1 MTSCSKLRST
11 TTSTVIRYI
20 SSIPSGRPLLLA
32 TMLLSTIIL
41 IYIPVSIHS
50 FSPPLNR
57 RSIRVTNNHHK
68 LLISTHQQTL
78 HHPRDDVSLQATSA
92 ADAATDIS
100 KLKVVELKDRLRELS
115 LPLSGNKSELV
126 ERLSEHYRLLS
137 SNDDDVSDDDG
148 NEAKVDNDGD
158 ELDSDMPSAATVI
171 AAAND
176 DGEDINGGQD
186 LTQPTEDAIP
196 PPPITQLETNMPP
209 NGAVAADTNDD
220 DDDDDSITTAK
231 ASWGDLEGLEEE
243 RLAKLEEEEAA
254 ASKAIHPKFTAP
266 SNLYTGVYDSP
277 QAKGSTSGTYTGDD
291 EGKNYFRN
299 DPKKEVELAQ
309 KRDALQNAKLNE
321 MFSEE
326 DESNVARQAKIQELM
341 AEDDAKWQ
349 EERRK
354 RLLGKY
360 AAVESW
366 EEVEKLQKEDRE
378 KEMKEIN
385 MKVNL
390 AKEAGVTLTLLE
402 PTDGAATGGIDG
414 GTSESRVD
422 FGRTKSSSWFGPE
435 EGLELDLPETKGGDG
450 NVVREDGPRV
460 VNGQIT
466 SREQLMGI
474 SVGSA
479 GGWSLEV
486 FPGDFVVHRKYGI
499 GRYDK
504 TVLNPKTKLTPEEK
518 EAAEERRKEIINEQ
532 MKDGKQLEEIQRVVE
547 AFGSAAD
554 KDPISNPLATLLE
567 IAYSDAV
574 VHVPIERAYRL
585 SRYRAGDAAVKPRL
599 SRVKGEA
606 WAKAKRKVEANT
618 VQMAEDVLALYATR
632 ETLNRAPFDP
642 SAEGMVKVFSKSF
655 PFEPTPDQKKC
666 FEDVE
671 NDMVWRSRPMD
682 RLICGDVGFGKTEVA
697 LRALFRAVANGRQ
710 AALLA
715 PTGVLAAQHFKQV
728 VRRMGEETEHKFRI
742 ALLRGGMGKN
752 TKKGRELRA
761 SIAAGEV
768 DIIVGTHALLSNGMK
783 FNDLGLLCIDEEQ
796 RFGVNQKERLKLIC
810 NCVDVLTLSATPIP
824 RTLQMSL
831 SGIRDTSTI
840 RSPPP
845 MRKPTISYVQEYEE
859 SLIKSAV
866 EKELA
871 RDGQCYYV
879 VPRISQLQDANDL
892 LLRIFPGLRVIQAHG
907 RMSRGAAEDN
917 VAAFAEGGHDVLLAT
932 TVIENGVD
940 IPRVNTIIIQNAQAF
955 GMSTLYQLRGR
966 VGRSDLQAY
975 AYFFHKNDAITEQSA
990 QRLQAMADLHELGSG
1005 FDVANRDL
1013 EIRGAGSLLG
1023 TEQSGMAAKVGFDLY
1038 MRMLKK
1044 SIRQLRGL
1052 DLPVVPRSNVILPGG
1067 EGSIEWDAASDEAIA
1082 SYLIPDSYIEDAKE
1096 RSKQEGVARLA
1107 ESTARLVEITNEWKD
1122 KYGGIPSELQN
1133 NLKSLHL
1140 NSCLRQLGIDIVGL
1154 DESTGD
1160 CILRSPGLRPRHW
1173 AMICSQLPRGAPP
1186 KGLDVVFPARFTFS
1200 TGDVEIT
1207 GGKKVDLDEFISPN
1221 YADDDEEWD
1230 ALDEEEVEAMKEISS
1245 ASTIKNMQDVEIQNY
1260 PRFVVKKL
1268 GTSVDEGSRVDSLLK
1283 VLLPP
1288 TKVVFTKQ
1296 EKDKEKAKLAAEL
1309 RDKREAI
1316 ARQKKEQEKLNSRR
1330 LGGFGY

>member
-1 MTSCSKLRST
+1 M
-11 TTSTVIRYI
+11 V
-20 SSIPSGRPLLLA
+20 
-32 TMLLSTIIL
+32 
-41 IYIPVSIHS
+41 
-50 FSPPLNR
+50 
-57 RSIRVTNNHHK
+57 
-68 LLISTHQQTL
+68 
-78 HHPRDDVSLQATSA
+78 D
-92 ADAATDIS
+92 
-100 KLKVVELKDRLRELS
+100 LKDRLRELN

-126 ERLSEHYRLLS
+126 ERLSEHYRLVMSNKNGYSKHGGGDDKLS
-137 SNDDDVSDDDG
+137 SDT
-148 NEAKVDNDGD
+148 
-158 ELDSDMPSAATVI
+158 LSAA
-171 AAAND
+171 A
-176 DGEDINGGQD
+176 GEYMNINGGQQQQQQQQQQD
-186 LTQPTEDAIP
+186 LTQRNE
-196 PPPITQLETNMPP
+196 ETVPSTNQVGSVVP
-209 NGAVAADTNDD
+209 NVVVDNVDTDNDD
-220 DDDDDSITTAK
+220 DDDSTITTIK
-231 ASWGDLEGLEEE
+231 ASWGDLEALEEE

-254 ASKAIHPKFTAP
+254 SSKVIHPKFTAP
-266 SNLYTGVYDSP
+266 SNLYTGIYDS
-277 QAKGSTSGTYTGDD
+277 QGQSNGSSSSSSSSNDDD

-326 DESNVARQAKIQELM
+326 DESNAARQAKIQQLM

-366 EEVEKLQKEDRE
+366 EEVEKLQKEDRD
-378 KEMKEIN
+378 KDLKEIN
-385 MKVNL
+385 TKVAL
-390 AKEAGVTLTLLE
+390 AKEAGVTLTMLE
-402 PTDGAATGGIDG
+402 PTEGGAASGGIDG
-414 GTSESRVD
+414 GTPESKVN
-422 FGRTKSSSWFGPE
+422 FGITKSSSWFGPE
-435 EGLELDLPETKGGDG
+435 EGLELDLPETKGGDDA
-450 NVVREDGPRV
+450 VREDGPRV

-518 EAAEERRKEIINEQ
+518 EAAEERRKEIINDL
-532 MKDGKQLEEIQRVVE
+532 MKDGKQLEEIQRRVE
-547 AFGSAAD
+547 SFGTAAD
-554 KDPISNPLATLLE
+554 TDPISNPLATLLE
-567 IAYSDAV
+567 IAYSDAA

-632 ETLNRAPFDP
+632 ETLNRPPFDP
-642 SAEGMVKVFSKSF
+642 SAEGMIKVFSKSF
-655 PFEPTPDQKKC
+655 AFEPTPDQKKC

-728 VRRMGEETEHKFRI
+728 VKRMGEETEHKFNI

-761 SIAAGEV
+761 SISAGDV
-768 DIIVGTHALLSNGMK
+768 DIIVGTHALLSNGMQ

-845 MRKPTISYVQEYEE
+845 MRKPTVSYVQEYEE
-859 SLIKSAV
+859 SLIKSAI

-871 RDGQCYYV
+871 RGGQCYYV

-940 IPRVNTIIIQNAQAF
+940 IPKVNTIIIQNAQAF

-966 VGRSDLQAY
+966 VGRSDVQAY

-1052 DLPVVPRSNVILPGG
+1052 DLPIVPRSNVLLPGG
-1067 EGSIEWDAASDEAIA
+1067 EGSIEWDAASDEEIA
-1082 SYLIPDSYIEDAKE
+1082 SYLIPDSYIQDSEE

-1133 NLKSLHL
+1133 SLKSLHL

-1200 TGDVEIT
+1200 AEDTEIT
-1207 GGKKVDLDEFISPN
+1207 GGKKVDLDEFINPN
-1221 YADDDEEWD
+1221 YADDEEDWD
-1230 ALDEEEVEAMKEISS
+1230 ALDEEEVEAMKEITS
-1245 ASTIKNMQDVEIQNY
+1245 ASTIKNMQDIEIRNY
-1260 PRFVVKKL
+1260 PRFVVKNL
-1268 GTSVDEGSRVDSLLK
+1268 GTSVDEGSRVDALLK

-1288 TKVVFTKQ
+1288 SKVVFTKQ
-1296 EKDKEKAKLAAEL
+1296 EKDKEKAMLAAEL

-1316 ARQKKEQEKLNSRR
+1316 ARQKKEQEKLGSRR
-1330 LGGFGY
+1330 MGGFGY

>member
-1 MTSCSKLRST
+1 M
-11 TTSTVIRYI
+11 
-20 SSIPSGRPLLLA
+20 
-32 TMLLSTIIL
+32 
-41 IYIPVSIHS
+41 
-50 FSPPLNR
+50 
-57 RSIRVTNNHHK
+57 
-68 LLISTHQQTL
+68 
-78 HHPRDDVSLQATSA
+78 
-92 ADAATDIS
+92 
-100 KLKVVELKDRLRELS
+100 VELKDRLRELN
-115 LPLSGNKSELV
+115 LPLSGNKSVLV
-126 ERLSEHYRLLS
+126 ERLSEHYRLMSLNDN
-137 SNDDDVSDDDG
+137 NDDGEDEV
-148 NEAKVDNDGD
+148 NDNDGEQLDGDVTSTAVAAD
-158 ELDSDMPSAATVI
+158 EDIS
-171 AAAND
+171 
-176 DGEDINGGQD
+176 GEEDINGGQESS
-186 LTQPTEDAIP
+186 QPTESSIT
-196 PPPITQLETNMPP
+196 PPPINQLETN
-209 NGAVAADTNDD
+209 TDD
-220 DDDDDSITTAK
+220 DDDFDDFDSTTAAK
-231 ASWGDLEGLEEE
+231 ASWGDLEALEEE
-243 RLAKLEEEEAA
+243 RLAKLEEEEASA
-254 ASKAIHPKFTAP
+254 AKVLHPKFTAP
-266 SNLYTGVYDSP
+266 SNLYTGVYDS
-277 QAKGSTSGTYTGDD
+277 QQMNDSTSYPADD
-291 EGKNYFRN
+291 EGKDYFRN

-326 DESNVARQAKIQELM
+326 DESNAARQAKIQQLM

-360 AAVESW
+360 ATVESW

-378 KEMKEIN
+378 KEMKEID

-390 AKEAGVTLTLLE
+390 AKEAGVTLTMLE
-402 PTDGAATGGIDG
+402 PTDGGETGGTNG
-414 GTSESRVD
+414 GSSDSKMD
-422 FGRTKSSSWFGPE
+422 FGRPKSSSWFGPE
-435 EGLELDLPETKGGDG
+435 EGLALDLPDIKGGDDAT
-450 NVVREDGPRV
+450 REDGPRI

-499 GRYDK
+499 GRYDR
-504 TVLNPKTKLTPEEK
+504 TVLNPKGKLTPEEK
-518 EAAEERRKEIINEQ
+518 EAAEERRKEIINDL

-547 AFGSAAD
+547 SFGTAAD
-554 KDPISNPLATLLE
+554 TDPISNPLATLLE

-618 VQMAEDVLALYATR
+618 AQMAEDVLALYATR
-632 ETLNRAPFDP
+632 ETLNRPPFDP
-642 SAEGMVKVFSKSF
+642 SAEGKVKVFSTSF

-728 VRRMGEETEHKFRI
+728 VRRMGEETEHKFNI

-761 SIAAGEV
+761 SIAAGDV
-768 DIIVGTHALLSNGMK
+768 DIIVGTHALLSNGMSFK
-783 FNDLGLLCIDEEQ
+783 DLGLLCIDEEQ

-859 SLIKSAV
+859 SLIKAAV

-871 RDGQCYYV
+871 RGGQCYYV
-879 VPRISQLQDANDL
+879 VPRISQLQEASDL
-892 LLRIFPGLRVIQAHG
+892 LQRLFPGLRVIQAHG
-907 RMSRGAAEDN
+907 RMSRGAAEEN
-917 VAAFAEGGHDVLLAT
+917 VAAFAEGGYDVLLAT

-1067 EGSIEWDAASDEAIA
+1067 EGSIEWDAASDDASA

-1107 ESTARLVEITNEWKD
+1107 ESTARLVEVTNEWKET
-1122 KYGGIPSELQN
+1122 YGGIPSELQN
-1133 NLKSLHL
+1133 NLKALHL

-1200 TGDVEIT
+1200 TEDKEIT
-1207 GGKKVDLDEFISPN
+1207 GGKKIDLDEFISPN

-1268 GTSVDEGSRVDSLLK
+1268 GTSVEEGGRVDALLK

-1288 TKVVFTKQ
+1288 SKVVFKKQ

>member
-1 MTSCSKLRST
+1 MMTCSEKRQLRPT
-11 TTSTVIRYI
+11 PTSTVIRYI
-20 SSIPSGRPLLLA
+20 ITIPSSSSLSLRPLLVVAILIS
-32 TMLLSTIIL
+32 TILLST
-41 IYIPVSIHS
+41 PVPTCS
-50 FSPPLNR
+50 FSPPQLSGSNSNLR
-57 RSIRVTNNHHK
+57 FTNNCNTENT
-68 LLISTHQQTL
+68 ISSIHQQSTSSSSSPL
-78 HHPRDDVSLQATSA
+78 RRTIQHNHYHVVSSLKAKSSTAELVETEDVGDL
-92 ADAATDIS
+92 S
-100 KLKVVELKDRLRELS
+100 KMKVVELKDRLRELN
-115 LPLSGNKSELV
+115 LPLSGNKAELV
-126 ERLSEHYRLLS
+126 DRLSNHYS
-137 SNDDDVSDDDG
+137 SLVVSSDDQTHDSTDEGEFINGDQDSSQPSSAINHQLDDVPNNEEDTDDD
-148 NEAKVDNDGD
+148 ND
-158 ELDSDMPSAATVI
+158 E
-171 AAAND
+171 
-176 DGEDINGGQD
+176 
-186 LTQPTEDAIP
+186 
-196 PPPITQLETNMPP
+196 
-209 NGAVAADTNDD
+209 DD
-220 DDDDDSITTAK
+220 DDDDDISLSSTPTD
-231 ASWGDLEGLEEE
+231 ASWKDLEALEEE
-243 RLAKLEEEEAA
+243 RLAKLEEEELHSA
-254 ASKAIHPKFTAP
+254 KVLHPHFTNP
-266 SNLYTGVYDSP
+266 SNL
-277 QAKGSTSGTYTGDD
+277 QQQQDD
-291 EGKNYFRN
+291 TKDYFQK
-299 DPKKEVELAQ
+299 DPKKELEMAQ
-309 KRDALQNAKLNE
+309 KRDALQNSKLNE
-321 MFSEE
+321 MFAEE
-326 DESNVARQAKIQELM
+326 DASNAARQAKIQQLM
-341 AEDDAKWQ
+341 AEDDAKWM

-360 AAVESW
+360 ATVESW
-366 EEVEKLQKEDRE
+366 EEVEELQKEDRDR
-378 KEMKEIN
+378 EMKEMN
-385 MKVNL
+385 MKVSL
-390 AKEAGVTLTLLE
+390 AKEAGVTLTMLE
-402 PTDGAATGGIDG
+402 PTEGSSNSGGLDG
-414 GTSESRVD
+414 GNGSETKLN
-422 FGRTKSSSWFGPE
+422 FGQTKSDSWFGPE
-435 EGLELDLPETKGGDG
+435 GGLELDLPRPSKTNGNIDG
-450 NVVREDGPRV
+450 EDGPRV
-460 VNGQIT
+460 VNGQIK

-504 TVLNPKTKLTPEEK
+504 TVLKPKAKLTDEEK
-518 EAAEERRKEIINEQ
+518 EAAEDRRKEIINEL
-532 MKDGKQLEEIQRVVE
+532 MKDGKQLDEIQRVVE
-547 AFGSAAD
+547 KFGTED
-554 KDPISNPLATLLE
+554 DTDPISNPLSTLLE
-567 IAYSDAV
+567 IAYGDAV

-632 ETLNRAPFDP
+632 ETLNRPPFDP
-642 SAEGMVKVFSKSF
+642 SAEGMIKQFAKSF

-697 LRALFRAVANGRQ
+697 LRALFRCVANGRQ

-728 VRRMGEETEHKFRI
+728 VRRMGEDTEHNFNV

-761 SIAAGEV
+761 SIAAGDV

-783 FNDLGLLCIDEEQ
+783 FHDLGLLTIDEEQ

-859 SLIKSAV
+859 SLIKAAV

-871 RDGQCYYV
+871 RGGQCYYV
-879 VPRISQLQDANDL
+879 VPRISQLQDANDM
-892 LLRIFPGLRVIQAHG
+892 LLRLFPGLRVIQAHG
-907 RMSRGAAEDN
+907 RMSRGAAEEN
-917 VAAFAEGGHDVLLAT
+917 VAAFAEGNHDVLLAT

-1052 DLPVVPRSNVILPGG
+1052 DLPVVPRTNVLLPGG
-1067 EGSIEWDAASDEAIA
+1067 EGSIEWDSESDEESS
-1082 SYLIPDSYIEDAKE
+1082 SYLIPDAYIEDSKE

-1107 ESTARLVEITNEWKD
+1107 ESTQRLVEITNKWKE

-1133 NLKSLHL
+1133 NLKALHL
-1140 NSCLRQLGIDIVGL
+1140 NTCLRQLGIDVVGL

-1173 AMICSQLPRGAPP
+1173 AMICSQLPKKSPP

-1200 TGDVEIT
+1200 TEDKEIV
-1207 GGKKVDLDEFISPN
+1207 GGKKVNLDEFISSN

-1245 ASTIKNMQDVEIQNY
+1245 ASTIKNMQDIEIRNY

-1268 GTSVDEGSRVDSLLK
+1268 GTSVNEGARVDALLK

-1288 TKVVFTKQ
+1288 SKVVFMKQ

-1316 ARQKKEQEKLNSRR
+1316 ARQKKQQEKLSSR
-1330 LGGFGY
+1330 LGGFRY